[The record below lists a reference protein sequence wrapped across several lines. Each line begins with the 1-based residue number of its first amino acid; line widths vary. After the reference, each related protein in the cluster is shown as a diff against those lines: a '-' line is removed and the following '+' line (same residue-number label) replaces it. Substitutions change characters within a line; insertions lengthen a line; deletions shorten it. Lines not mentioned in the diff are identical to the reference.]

1 MENLLISPV
10 SSMMVSA
17 RICPIP
23 GTVLRKLN
31 SALSLT
37 LSVTVLS
44 KISICPSAHWI
55 MARLALTARAKS
67 GVGQQ
72 VVNLLCI
79 ERLDSIRPDRTP
91 GVTCDQIL

>member
-1 MENLLISPV
+1 MISPV

-31 SALSLT
+31 SSLSFI

-44 KISICPSAHWI
+44 KISICSAAHWI

-67 GVGQQ
+67 GLGKQRRQPAVH
-72 VVNLLCI
+72 
-79 ERLDSIRPDRTP
+79 RAS
-91 GVTCDQIL
+91 